1 MGYPLVISHDG
12 NGPIYRIVYI
22 YIYYIYYV
30 YIYSSVKDVQ
40 KWWFFIAVLT
50 YQRVSFDLERDLY
63 GEIAARLMLHEV
75 GKRKLCLRKKC
86 VGDSSK
92 KALARATLR

>member
-22 YIYYIYYV
+22 YYILCIYIY
-30 YIYSSVKDVQ
+30 IHSSVKDVQ

>member
-1 MGYPLVISHDG
+1 M
-12 NGPIYRIVYI
+12 YI
-22 YIYYIYYV
+22 